1 MERPSQGEIEPTRA
15 MPRPPNTRRLSD
27 ILGALFFFAAVVDAF
42 QARWDLALVA
52 LPLML
57 QNVIISAAFLLRRP
71 MAAGP
76 VALRARVVAYAHG
89 FMVAAFTDLSAR
101 FFPHWYAE
109 TRYVPVASAG
119 IVLYF
124 LGVALSIPSLV
135 ALRHAFSIEPQAR
148 ELVTTGTYRWARH
161 PIYAAYVI
169 EYGGLLLWHLTVPFA
184 LAYGTFLLLMWLRI
198 REEEAVL
205 ERAFPEY
212 ARYRERVGMFGPKS
226 RRRVPAA
233 AGRELA
239 SS

>member
-1 MERPSQGEIEPTRA
+1 

-27 ILGALFFFAAVVDAF
+27 ILGALFFFAAVVDSF

-52 LPLML
+52 LPLVL
-57 QNVIISAAFLLRRP
+57 QNLLIAVAFLLRGPR
-71 MAAGP
+71 AAGP
-76 VALRARVVAYAHG
+76 TALRARLVAYAHG

-109 TRYVPVASAG
+109 TSYVPVAAAG
-119 IVLYF
+119 VVLYF
-124 LGVALSIPSLV
+124 FGVVLSLPALV

-148 ELVTTGTYRWARH
+148 ELVTTGMYRWARH
-161 PIYAAYVI
+161 PIYAAYVV

-184 LAYGTFLLLMWLRI
+184 LAYGTFLLLMWVRI

-212 ARYRERVGMFGPKS
+212 AAYRARVGMFGPKA
-226 RRRVPAA
+226 RRRAA
-233 AGRELA
+233 VAARHELA